1 MSSIGFPLLL
11 IPVAICN
18 IIAFLMPDLS
28 FAGPVPLFSI
38 TLRSHDVWTVTLNDV
53 LVALSILLLWLEV
66 IRATRPA
73 PKYFVDHFLSLV
85 VAGAAAYEFV
95 MLPKFGNATFFLI
108 TLTAIVDF
116 LAGIS
121 LRARRPR
128 RVALPVEAPVPVHVE
143 APRADVP
150 VAPAPTP
157 ATIPSPEPLPSA
169 TPVVPPATSV
179 AEAVLADRSVPP
191 RDIAP
196 ERKVEPVKV
205 EPAKV
210 EPAKVEPRIEPDLN
224 SWLESKLESKP
235 EPKPDT
241 PAMPRAD
248 DFRLSKPET
257 LPVARPETLPVPV
270 THSETVPPEV
280 VAQTSPGIEADD
292 LQPGKPTV
300 TDHQPKR

>member
-28 FAGPVPLFSI
+28 FAGPVPLFAI
-38 TLRSHDVWTVTLNDV
+38 PLRSRDVWTVTLNDV

-128 RVALPVEAPVPVHVE
+128 RVAVPVDAPVPVAVE
-143 APRADVP
+143 TPRQDVP
-150 VAPAPTP
+150 VPPAPTSAPIRSP
-157 ATIPSPEPLPSA
+157 APMPP
-169 TPVVPPATSV
+169 TPPFVPPATSV
-179 AEAVLADRSVPP
+179 AEAVLADRSEPP
-191 RDIAP
+191 RDITLEPRTEPKP
-196 ERKVEPVKV
+196 EAMKV
-205 EPAKV
+205 EPARF
-210 EPAKVEPRIEPDLN
+210 EPRIEP
-224 SWLESKLESKP
+224 KLDMKP
-235 EPKPDT
+235 EPKLDPKPEPHVET
-241 PAMPRAD
+241 LPVPKTETLPVIRA
-248 DFRLSKPET
+248 ET
-257 LPVARPETLPVPV
+257 LPVAKADT
-270 THSETVPPEV
+270 ETVPPEV
-280 VAQTSPGIEADD
+280 AAQTSPQIEPHD
-292 LQPGKPTV
+292 LQPGTPTV
-300 TDHQPKR
+300 TDDKPKT